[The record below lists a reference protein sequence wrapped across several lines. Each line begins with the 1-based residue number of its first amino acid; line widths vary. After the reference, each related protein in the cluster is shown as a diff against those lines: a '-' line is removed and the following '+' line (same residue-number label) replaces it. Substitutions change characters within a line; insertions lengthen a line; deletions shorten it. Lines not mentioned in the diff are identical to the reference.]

1 MQKGDLV
8 YIHFVGRIKD
18 TNEIVDVTKEEVAK
32 QAKVWNERAKYG
44 PVPVIVGGNYVI
56 KGLDE
61 VLEKMEVGEKRK
73 VEIPPTKGFGER
85 KQELIRPFPYSI
97 FKENNVEP
105 EVGKWV
111 NLSGLRGKIVKVEG
125 GRVLI
130 DFNHPLAGKT
140 LVYEVEILKK
150 AETPKEKVEGIV
162 KYFVEAETEV
172 EGEKAR
178 IKGRIDERLKEFLA
192 NQIFK
197 WVKEIK
203 RVEFVETYE
212 RKT

>member
-8 YIHFVGRIKD
+8 NIHFVGKVKD
-18 TNEIVDVTKEEVAK
+18 TNEIVDVTKEEIAK
-32 QAKVWNERAKYG
+32 EANVWNERAKYG

-61 VLEKMEVGEKRK
+61 ALEQMQVGEKK
-73 VEIPPTKGFGER
+73 EVEIPPEKGFGER
-85 KQELIRPFPYSI
+85 KNELIRPFPYSI
-97 FKENNVEP
+97 FKENNLEP
-105 EVGKWV
+105 EIGKWV
-111 NLSGLRGKIVKVEG
+111 NVSGLRGKIVKVEG

-140 LVYEVEILKK
+140 LVYEIEIIKK

-162 KYFVEAETEV
+162 KYFVDVETEV
-172 EGEKAR
+172 ENGKAK
-178 IKGRIDERLKEFLA
+178 IKGKVDERLKEFLVD
-192 NQIFK
+192 QIFK

-203 RVEFVETYE
+203 QVEFVETYE
-212 RKT
+212 RKE